1 MSGIEV
7 NAETITP
14 YVQRINKNS
23 KNNALRYVILKIN
36 DKNTEVVVD
45 AEGPREH
52 TWTDFTQKLLERKP
66 CYAVFDLEYH
76 NNKNGIDTSKL
87 ITVLWRGNA
96 SPGTA
101 GMKEKMLIASTLKTL
116 QQNLALQGGVFQ
128 AGNEQELEKQEVL
141 DFANRI

>member
-14 YVQRINKNS
+14 FIVRINKNA
-23 KNNALRYVILKIN
+23 KNGPLRYVILKIN

-45 AEGPREH
+45 FEGPREH
-52 TWTDFTQKLLERKP
+52 TWNDFTAQLLERKP

-87 ITVLWRGNA
+87 VTVLWRGNA
-96 SPGTA
+96 STGTA
-101 GMKEKMLIASTLKTL
+101 GMKEKMLIASTLKTV

-128 AGNEQELEKQEVL
+128 AGNEQELEYQDVV

>member
-7 NAETITP
+7 NAEVITP
-14 YVQRINKNS
+14 VINRINKNS
-23 KNNALRYVILKIN
+23 KTDPLRYVILKIN

-45 AEGPREH
+45 EEGGREK
-52 TWTDFTQKLLERKP
+52 TWEDFSKIIAQKKP

-76 NNKNGIDTSKL
+76 NKKNGIDTSKL
-87 ITVLWRGNA
+87 ITILWRGNA
-96 SPGTA
+96 STGTS
-101 GMKEKMLIASTLKTL
+101 GMKEKMLIASTLKTF

-128 AGNEQELEKQEVL
+128 AGNEQELELQEVI

>member
-7 NAETITP
+7 NAEVITP
-14 YVQRINKNS
+14 FIQRINKNS
-23 KNNALRYVILKIN
+23 KNGPLRYVILKIN
-36 DKNTEVVVD
+36 DKNTEVVLDV
-45 AEGPREH
+45 EGAREE
-52 TWTDFTQKLLERKP
+52 TWTDFTNQLLQRKP

-76 NNKNGIDTSKL
+76 NQKNGIDTSKL

-96 SPGTA
+96 STGTA
-101 GMKEKMLIASTLKTL
+101 GMKEKMLIASTLKTF

-128 AGNEQELEKQEVL
+128 AGNEQELDIQDVI

>member
-7 NAETITP
+7 NAELITP
-14 YVQRINKNS
+14 YIQRLNQNS
-23 KNNALRYVILKIN
+23 KNGPLRFIILRIN
-36 DKNTEVVVD
+36 DNNTEVVLD
-45 AEGPREH
+45 FEGQRDLK
-52 TWTDFTQKLLERKP
+52 WSDFTGELLKRKP

-76 NNKNGIDTSKL
+76 NNKNDIDTSKL

-96 SPGTA
+96 SSGTA

-128 AGNEQELEKQEVL
+128 AGNEQELDEQEVI